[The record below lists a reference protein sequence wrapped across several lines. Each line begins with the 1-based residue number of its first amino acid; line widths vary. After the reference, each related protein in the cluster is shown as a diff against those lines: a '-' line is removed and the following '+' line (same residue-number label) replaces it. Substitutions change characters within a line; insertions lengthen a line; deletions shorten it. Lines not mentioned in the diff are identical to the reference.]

1 MWSEKLKA
9 IQFSLLPS
17 KVKQVPGNFG
27 GISQKHSVPVES
39 LLFSCSRRP
48 SPFCPISLFT
58 TLPSLFKNPAW
69 FRYSLSVFP
78 KGSHANF
85 IPNCGTLKRSW
96 NLKRS
101 ELLGGNSAIAGTA
114 SGRRNLVLL
123 GFGLAPRRVGQ
134 YAGVVLTLIS
144 PSATILLCS
153 LLCVCT

>member
-1 MWSEKLKA
+1 MVRETKNNTIFPFALQSQVGSRELWGHL
-9 IQFSLLPS
+9 S
-17 KVKQVPGNFG
+17 KTFC
-27 GISQKHSVPVES
+27 ICRESPV
-39 LLFSCSRRP
+39 LLFTEP

-58 TLPSLFKNPAW
+58 TVPSLFKNPAW
-69 FRYSLSVFP
+69 FRYSLSMFP

-123 GFGLAPRRVGQ
+123 VFGLAPRRVG
-134 YAGVVLTLIS
+134 
-144 PSATILLCS
+144 
-153 LLCVCT
+153 